1 MNLPFY
7 IARRY
12 LFSKKSTNA
21 INIISG
27 ISMIGVAV
35 ATMALVV
42 TMSVFNGFHDLV
54 ASFFTTLDPEIKITP
69 VKGKTVAH
77 DDPTLASLK
86 QLPEVEFC
94 YDRLE
99 DMALAIYHDHQATV
113 RIMGVDDNFNK
124 VTGIESILYPSD
136 GEYKTH
142 AANLEFGVIGIRLA
156 QELRT
161 GVEWENYMHIYAPNS
176 EGEIDITNPMDG
188 FVEDSLLSPGAVFQV
203 NQGKYDKDHIITSI
217 TFAQNLFN
225 RQGEV
230 SSVAVK
236 TKAGTDISRL
246 KTAMRKIAGDKF
258 LIEDRYEQQ
267 AETYNIMQIEKF
279 IAYIFL
285 TFILLVACFNII
297 GSLSML
303 IIDKKADVATLR
315 NLGASDKLISRIF
328 LIEGGLISI
337 GGAVIGV
344 LIGLLLCLLQQQFGI
359 VHLGSSEGEFIVN
372 AYPVSVHYVDVAV
385 IFITV
390 VIVGWLSVLW
400 PVKVLCR
407 RLLG

>member
-86 QLPEVEFC
+86 QLPEVEIC
-94 YDRLE
+94 SDRLE

>member
-94 YDRLE
+94 SDRLE

>member
-94 YDRLE
+94 SDRLE

-372 AYPVSVHYVDVAV
+372 AYPVSVHYVDIAV

>member
-1 MNLPFY
+1 
-7 IARRY
+7 
-12 LFSKKSTNA
+12 
-21 INIISG
+21 
-27 ISMIGVAV
+27 MIGVAV

-94 YDRLE
+94 SDRLE